1 MKISTKFGLVA
12 VSGAL
17 LLSLSGCT
25 MNSKAMSAFS
35 TTNDADTGKF
45 TSAKVTY
52 ENGNVKTF
60 SNVKVYPYN
69 NGGDDSTGGRLEI
82 RKGNTVYV
90 MPNNAQVELR
100 K

>member
-17 LLSLSGCT
+17 LLSLTGCT
-25 MNSKAMSAFS
+25 MNSKAMSTFS
-35 TTNDADTGKF
+35 TTNDADTGRF

-52 ENGNVKTF
+52 ENGSSKVFKNVE
-60 SNVKVYPYN
+60 VYPYN

>member
-17 LLSLSGCT
+17 LLSLTGCT
-25 MNSKAMSAFS
+25 MNSKTMSTFS

-52 ENGNVKTF
+52 ENGSSKVFKNVE
-60 SNVKVYPYN
+60 VYPYN

-90 MPNNAQVELR
+90 MPNNAQVDLR